1 VPKPDRRAYEIFLE
15 KHAVEPA
22 RSAMFEDIAK
32 NLVVPHEL
40 GMTTTLIV
48 PKTVD
53 PFREEF
59 EHDAVKTP
67 HIDHITNDL
76 ADFLR
81 DCMVSAHP

>member
-1 VPKPDRRAYEIFLE
+1 
-15 KHAVEPA
+15 
-22 RSAMFEDIAK
+22 
-32 NLVVPHEL
+32 
-40 GMTTTLIV
+40 MTTTLIV

-59 EHDAVKTP
+59 EQEAVKTP

-81 DCMVSAHP
+81 DCVVSPRP